1 MYDKMIKI
9 FLIISFLSGMI
20 SCEKRIDPKPDDLT
34 QEILSIFPSSGPEL
48 TKVTIN
54 GNNFPLQSQYNLVLL
69 GGFNIVPASSS
80 TTEIVFNIPSGLSV
94 GDYTVALFVG
104 GVTVYSS
111 LKFTVTKNGADIPFI
126 PEGTIPVNA
135 EIINNCF
142 MGIRQGGVHP
152 RLIFNSSDIERIKL
166 MAQTD
171 LFAKPTYDIIISK
184 ANDILPTPVL
194 DWGLDGANLRIS
206 NIHTI
211 SNDQIPYL
219 VLAYQFTKDV
229 KYAARCWAQLD
240 KMCSYQD
247 WGAWRHFLDAGIA
260 AKSVAIAYDG
270 LYDYLTIEQRKK
282 LVSAVRKFVLEP
294 GKIQIETGTGA
305 WQWYL
310 SDNNWNGICHG
321 GMIMAALACYESDPA
336 FMSSVIAIAANGI
349 PTYLNSLEP
358 DGASEEG
365 MMYWG
370 YGLSNTF
377 LALESMKRSLGTTYG
392 LAEMNGFRKTGW
404 FPYLVSGPAGTAT
417 MGDDYLYYGKSNKFL
432 SYFWFARNASD
443 ANLARTHH
451 NSCIERNS
459 AKTEKMNGWFDLMF
473 YDPLLVSQGS
483 QVSSPL
489 SSYISGAD
497 YMYVTESS
505 SDPNSLYIGMHGGDN
520 NASHGHLDAGT
531 IFIQALG
538 ENFVVGNLG
547 KEDPYPSDYFT
558 VTPPDYSASPTNSA
572 NSRGRF
578 YYYRTM
584 TESKSCMV
592 FNPDARPEQNPTG
605 VASIL
610 NQAADNNGGF
620 YIIDLALCYSRDVTD
635 YKRGIKLNRNSGLI
649 TVQDE
654 FIPKSR
660 STVYWIAQSPA
671 TDGLVISN
679 NGKTATMI
687 KNGKTF
693 YAYIKSPDNA
703 TFEKVDRSETLIN
716 YLPETYQVFSSIMSG
731 KNSINKWYGKLQI
744 KLTGNG
750 QSRSILRIDFSA
762 SAGLG
767 TPGLI
772 NLSDW
777 TTSN

>member
-20 SCEKRIDPKPDDLT
+20 SCEKRIDPKPDDIT
-34 QEILSIFPSSGPEL
+34 QEILSISPSSGPEL
-48 TKVTIN
+48 TEVTIT
-54 GNNFPLQSQYNLVLL
+54 GKNFKLSQYNLVLM
-69 GGFNIVPASSS
+69 GGYNIVPTSS
-80 TTEIVFNIPSGLSV
+80 TVTQLVFNVPSGIADGS
-94 GDYTVALFVG
+94 YPVALFVG
-104 GVTVYSS
+104 GITISAS
-111 LKFTVTKNGADIPFI
+111 QNFQVTKSGGDVPFI
-126 PEGTIPVNA
+126 STGTIPVNA
-135 EIINNCF
+135 VTVNGCF

-152 RLIFNSSDIERIKL
+152 RLIFNSSDIESIRSL
-166 MAQTD
+166 AQTD
-171 LFAKPTYDIIISK
+171 MFVKPTYDLIIAK
-184 ANDILPTPVL
+184 ANEIIPTPVL

-211 SNDQIPYL
+211 CNDQIPYL
-219 VLAYQFTKDV
+219 VLAYQFTKDI
-229 KYAARCWAQLD
+229 KYAVRCWAQLD

-247 WGAWRHFLDAGIA
+247 WGASRHFLDAGIA
-260 AKSVAIAYDG
+260 AKGVAIAYDG
-270 LYDYLTIEQRKK
+270 LYNYLTIDQKRK
-282 LVSAVRKFVLEP
+282 LVAAVRRFVLEP
-294 GKIQIETGTGA
+294 GKTQIETGTGA
-305 WQWYL
+305 WKWYL

-321 GMIMAALACYESDPA
+321 GILMAALACYESDPA
-336 FMSSVIAIAANGI
+336 FMSSVIALAANGI

-432 SYFWFARNASD
+432 SYFWFAKNASD
-443 ANLARTHH
+443 VNLSRTHY

-473 YDPLLVSQGS
+473 YDPVLVSQGN

-489 SSYISGAD
+489 SSYIRGAD
-497 YMYVTESS
+497 YMYVTENS

-538 ENFVVGNLG
+538 ENFIVGNLG

-558 VTPPDYSASPTNSA
+558 VTSPGYSDPPTTTVSA
-572 NSRGRF
+572 RGRF
-578 YYYRTM
+578 YYYRIR
-584 TESKSCMV
+584 TESKSCVV
-592 FNPDARPEQNPTG
+592 FNPDARPEQNPAG
-605 VASIL
+605 VASIF

-620 YIIDLALCYSRDVTD
+620 YLIDLASCYSRDVTD
-635 YKRGIKLNRNSGLI
+635 YKRGIKLNRNLGLI

-654 FIPKSR
+654 FTPKNT

-671 TDGLVISN
+671 TDGLIISN
-679 NGKTATMI
+679 DGKTATMI

-693 YAYIKSPDNA
+693 YAHIKSPDNA
-703 TFEKVDRSETLIN
+703 TFEKVDRSEILIN
-716 YLPETYQVFSSIMSG
+716 YIPETYQVFSSFMAG

-744 KLTGNG
+744 KLTCSS
-750 QSRSILRIDFSA
+750 QSRNILRIDFSA
-762 SAGLG
+762 LSGLS
-767 TPGLI
+767 TPDLI

>member
-1 MYDKMIKI
+1 MIKL
-9 FLIISFLSGMI
+9 LIICLLTGMF
-20 SCEKRIDPKPDDLT
+20 SCEKNIEPKHDDQT
-34 QEILSIFPSSGPEL
+34 PEIVSFFPSSGPEL
-48 TKVTIN
+48 TKVTIT
-54 GNNFPLQSQYNLVLL
+54 GKYFPLQSQYNLVLL
-69 GGFNIVPASSS
+69 GGYNIVPVSSS
-80 TTEIVFNIPSGLSV
+80 TTEIVFIVPAGIAA
-94 GDYTVALFVG
+94 GDYTIDLFVG
-104 GVTVYSS
+104 GVTVTSS
-111 LKFTVTKNGADIPFI
+111 LKFQITKNGADVPFI
-126 PEGTIPVNA
+126 PTGTIPVNV
-135 EIINNCF
+135 ETVNGCF

-152 RLIFNSSDIERIKL
+152 RLIFNNSDIERIKSL
-166 MAQTD
+166 AQTD
-171 LFAKPTYDIIISK
+171 MFAKPTYDIIISK
-184 ANDILPTPVL
+184 ANDILQTPVL

-219 VLAYQFTKDV
+219 VLAYQFTKDS

-240 KMCSYQD
+240 KMCGYQD
-247 WGAWRHFLDAGIA
+247 WGASRHFLDAGIA
-260 AKSVAIAYDG
+260 AKGVAIAYDG
-270 LYDYLTIEQRKK
+270 LYDFLTIEQKRK
-282 LVSAVRKFVLEP
+282 LTAAVRKFVLEP
-294 GKIQIETGTGA
+294 GKLQIETGTGA
-305 WQWYL
+305 WKWYL

-336 FMSSVIAIAANGI
+336 FMSSVIAVAANGI
-349 PTYLNSLEP
+349 PPYLSSFDP

-377 LALESMKRSLGTTYG
+377 LAMESMKRVLGTTFG
-392 LAEMNGFRKTGW
+392 LAEMSGFKKTGW

-432 SYFWFARNASD
+432 SYFWFAKNASD
-443 ANLARTHH
+443 ANLAKTHY

-459 AKTEKMNGWFDLMF
+459 AKNEKMNGWFDLMF
-473 YDPLLVSQGS
+473 YDPALVSQGS

-489 SSYISGAD
+489 SSYIRGAD
-497 YMYVTESS
+497 YMYVTENS

-558 VTPPDYSASPTNSA
+558 VTSPGYSDPPTTTASD
-572 NSRGRF
+572 RGRF
-578 YYYRTM
+578 YYYRVK
-584 TESKSCMV
+584 TESKSCLV
-592 FNPDARPEQNPTG
+592 FNPDARPEQNPAG
-605 VASIL
+605 VASVF

-620 YIIDLALCYSRDVTD
+620 YIIDLASCYNRDVID
-635 YKRGIKLNRNSGLI
+635 YKRGIKLNRNLGLI

-654 FIPKSR
+654 FTPR
-660 STVYWIAQSPA
+660 NTSTVYWIAQSPA

-679 NGKTATMI
+679 NGKTAMMI
-687 KNGKTF
+687 KNEKTF
-693 YAYIKSPDNA
+693 YANIKSPDNA

-716 YLPETYQVFSSIMSG
+716 YLPETYHVFSSVMAG

-744 KLTGNG
+744 KLTANG

-762 SAGLG
+762 LSGLG
-767 TPGLI
+767 TPDLI

>member
-1 MYDKMIKI
+1 MYNKMIKI

-20 SCEKRIDPKPDDLT
+20 SCEKRIDPKPDDLA
-34 QEILSIFPSSGPEL
+34 QEILSISPSSGPEY
-48 TKVTIN
+48 TEVTIT
-54 GNNFPLQSQYNLVLL
+54 GKNFKLSQYNLVLM
-69 GGFNIVPASSS
+69 GGYNIIPTSSS
-80 TTEIVFNIPSGLSV
+80 TKEIVFNVPPGLAE
-94 GDYTVALFVG
+94 GDYTIALFVSG
-104 GVTVYSS
+104 ATVSS
-111 LKFTVTKNGADIPFI
+111 SQKFKVTKDGADIPYI

-135 EIINNCF
+135 EIVNNCF
-142 MGIRQGGVHP
+142 TGIRQGGVHP
-152 RLIFNSSDIERIKL
+152 RLIFNSADIESIKSL
-166 MAQTD
+166 AQTD
-171 LFAKPTYDIIISK
+171 MFVKPTYDIIISK

-219 VLAYQFTKDV
+219 VLSYQFTKDE

-247 WGAWRHFLDAGIA
+247 WGASRHFLDAGIA
-260 AKSVAIAYDG
+260 AKGLAIAYDG
-270 LYDYLTIEQRKK
+270 LYDYLTIEQKRK
-282 LVSAVRKFVLEP
+282 LIAAVRKFVLEP
-294 GKIQIETGTGA
+294 GKLQIETGTGA
-305 WQWYL
+305 WKWYL

-336 FMSSVIAIAANGI
+336 FMSSVITVAVNGI
-349 PTYLNSLEP
+349 PRYLDSFEP

-377 LALESMKRSLGTTYG
+377 LALESMKRVLGTTYG
-392 LAEMNGFRKTGW
+392 LAEMNGFKKTGW

-432 SYFWFARNASD
+432 SYFWFAKNVSD
-443 ANLARTHH
+443 ANLARTHY

-473 YDPLLVSQGS
+473 YDPALVSQGS
-483 QVSSPL
+483 QISSPL
-489 SSYISGAD
+489 SSYIRGAD
-497 YMYVTESS
+497 YMYVTENS

-538 ENFVVGNLG
+538 ENFIVGNLG

-558 VTPPDYSASPTNSA
+558 VTSPGYSDPPTTTIST
-572 NSRGRF
+572 RGRF
-578 YYYRTM
+578 YYYRIR
-584 TESKSCMV
+584 TESKSCVV
-592 FNPDARPEQNPTG
+592 FNPDARPEQNPAG

-610 NQAADNNGGF
+610 NQAADDNGGF
-620 YIIDLALCYSRDVTD
+620 YIIDLASCYSRDVTD
-635 YKRGIKLNRNSGLI
+635 YKRGIKLNRNLDLI

-654 FIPKSR
+654 FTPKNTSI
-660 STVYWIAQSPA
+660 VYWIAQSPA
-671 TDGLVISN
+671 TDGLIISN
-679 NGKTATMI
+679 DGKTATMI

-693 YAYIKSPDNA
+693 YANIKSPDSA
-703 TFEKVDRSETLIN
+703 TFEKIDRSETLIN
-716 YLPETYQVFSSIMSG
+716 YLPETYQVFSSFMAG
-731 KNSINKWYGKLQI
+731 KNSVNKWYGKLQV
-744 KLTGNG
+744 KLTCSS

-762 SAGLG
+762 LSGLS
-767 TPGLI
+767 TPDLI

>member
-1 MYDKMIKI
+1 
-9 FLIISFLSGMI
+9 
-20 SCEKRIDPKPDDLT
+20 
-34 QEILSIFPSSGPEL
+34 
-48 TKVTIN
+48 
-54 GNNFPLQSQYNLVLL
+54 
-69 GGFNIVPASSS
+69 
-80 TTEIVFNIPSGLSV
+80 
-94 GDYTVALFVG
+94 
-104 GVTVYSS
+104 
-111 LKFTVTKNGADIPFI
+111 
-126 PEGTIPVNA
+126 
-135 EIINNCF
+135 
-142 MGIRQGGVHP
+142 
-152 RLIFNSSDIERIKL
+152 
-166 MAQTD
+166 
-171 LFAKPTYDIIISK
+171 
-184 ANDILPTPVL
+184 
-194 DWGLDGANLRIS
+194 
-206 NIHTI
+206 
-211 SNDQIPYL
+211 
-219 VLAYQFTKDV
+219 
-229 KYAARCWAQLD
+229 
-240 KMCSYQD
+240 
-247 WGAWRHFLDAGIA
+247 
-260 AKSVAIAYDG
+260 
-270 LYDYLTIEQRKK
+270 
-282 LVSAVRKFVLEP
+282 
-294 GKIQIETGTGA
+294 
-305 WQWYL
+305 
-310 SDNNWNGICHG
+310 
-321 GMIMAALACYESDPA
+321 MAALACYESDPA

-473 YDPLLVSQGS
+473 YDPVLVSQGS

>member
-1 MYDKMIKI
+1 MIKI
-9 FLIISFLSGMI
+9 FFIISFLSGMI
-20 SCEKRIDPKPDDLT
+20 SCEKKIDPKPTDLIP
-34 QEILSIFPSSGPEL
+34 EILSFYPSSGTEL
-48 TKVTIN
+48 TEVTIT
-54 GNNFPLQSQYNLVLL
+54 GKNFPIQSQYNLVLL
-69 GGFNIVPASSS
+69 GGFNIVPTSSS
-80 TTEIVFNIPSGLSV
+80 TTEIIFKIPSGLAEGEYSV
-94 GDYTVALFVG
+94 EIFIGGTTVS
-104 GVTVYSS
+104 TSQ
-111 LKFTVTKNGADIPFI
+111 KFQVKKNGADIPFI
-126 PEGTIPVNA
+126 PAGTIPVNA
-135 EIINNCF
+135 ETVNGCF

-152 RLIFNSSDIERIKL
+152 RLIFNSSDIERIKSV
-166 MAQTD
+166 AQTD

-184 ANDILPTPVL
+184 ANEILPTPVL
-194 DWGLDGANLRIS
+194 DWGLDGANLRIT
-206 NIHTI
+206 NIHKI

-219 VLAYQFTKDV
+219 VLAYQFTKDS

-247 WGAWRHFLDAGIA
+247 WGASRHFLDAGIA
-260 AKSVAIAYDG
+260 AKGVAIAYDG
-270 LYDYLTIEQRKK
+270 LYDYLTNDQRRK
-282 LVSAVRKFVLEP
+282 LVNAVRKFVLEP
-294 GKIQIETGTGA
+294 GKTQIETGTGA
-305 WQWYL
+305 WKWYL

-321 GMIMAALACYESDPA
+321 GMILAALACYESDPT

-349 PTYLNSLEP
+349 PIYLNSLEP

-377 LALESMKRSLGTTYG
+377 LALESMKRTLGTTYG
-392 LAEMNGFRKTGW
+392 LAELNGFRKTGW

-417 MGDDYLYYGKSNKFL
+417 MGDDYLYYGKGNKFL
-432 SYFWFARNASD
+432 SYFWFADYFND
-443 ANLARTHH
+443 ANLAKTHY

-459 AKTEKMNGWFDLMF
+459 ANTEKMNGWFDLMF
-473 YDPLLVSQGS
+473 YDPLPINQGS

-489 SSYISGAD
+489 SSYIRGAD

-547 KEDPYPSDYFT
+547 KEEPYPSDYFT
-558 VTPPDYSASPTNSA
+558 ATPPDYSSSPTNSA

-578 YYYRTM
+578 YYYRIR
-584 TESKSCMV
+584 TEAKSCIV

-605 VASIL
+605 VASVL
-610 NQAADNNGGF
+610 NQTADNNGGF
-620 YIIDLALCYSRDVTD
+620 YIIDLTSCYSRDVTD
-635 YKRGIKLNRNSGLI
+635 YKRGIKLNRNLGLI

-654 FIPKSR
+654 FTPKNTS
-660 STVYWIAQSPA
+660 SLYWIAQSPA

-693 YAYIKSPDNA
+693 YAYIKSPDNT
-703 TFEKVDRSETLIN
+703 TFEKVDRSEILIN
-716 YLPETYQVFSSIMSG
+716 YLPETYQAFSSVMAG
-731 KNSINKWYGKLQI
+731 KNSANKWYGKLQI
-744 KLTGNG
+744 KLNCSG
-750 QSRSILRIDFSA
+750 QSKSILRIDFSA
-762 SAGLG
+762 SSGLS
-767 TPGLI
+767 TPGLN